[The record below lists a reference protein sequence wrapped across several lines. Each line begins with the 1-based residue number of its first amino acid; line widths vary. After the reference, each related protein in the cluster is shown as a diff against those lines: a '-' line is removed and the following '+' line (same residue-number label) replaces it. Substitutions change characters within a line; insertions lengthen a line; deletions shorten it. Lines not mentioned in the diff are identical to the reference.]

1 MNTLTSQEINTMP
14 VTNEEEE
21 AMRQLTNKEEEAM
34 QQLTNKKEEAMQ
46 QLTNNHVQEVCTTT
60 TQPESGLNVDG
71 IIDDMMSRFQYS
83 LRLLITS
90 VISQTQR
97 NSLAEKQSLQD
108 CVTTVLQQ
116 GSWFTEKVNKA
127 VEDADIEDIVKDA
140 VHEEV
145 TSIVESYFNYE
156 FQLSDHVDIND
167 MVREQVEEK
176 FENIKISFD

>member
-21 AMRQLTNKEEEAM
+21 AM
-34 QQLTNKKEEAMQ
+34 Q
-46 QLTNNHVQEVCTTT
+46 QLTNNQVQEVCTTITT

-90 VISQTQR
+90 VISQSR
-97 NSLAEKQSLQD
+97 GNSLAEQQSLQD

-116 GSWFTEKVNKA
+116 GSWFTEKVNEA
-127 VEDADIEDIVKDA
+127 VENVDFEDAIKDA
-140 VHEEV
+140 VSDEV
-145 TSIVESYFNYE
+145 GSIVENYFSYE

>member
-21 AMRQLTNKEEEAM
+21 AM
-34 QQLTNKKEEAMQ
+34 QQINTTQ
-46 QLTNNHVQEVCTTT
+46 VQEVCTTT

-90 VISQTQR
+90 VISQSR
-97 NSLAEKQSLQD
+97 GNSLAEKQSLQD

-127 VEDADIEDIVKDA
+127 VEGVDFEDVIKDA
-140 VHEEV
+140 VSDEV
-145 TSIVESYFNYE
+145 SSIVESYFSYE
-156 FQLSDHVDIND
+156 FQLSDHVDISD

>member
-21 AMRQLTNKEEEAM
+21 AMQRLLNT
-34 QQLTNKKEEAMQ
+34 
-46 QLTNNHVQEVCTTT
+46 HVQEVCTTT

-116 GSWFTEKVNKA
+116 GSWFTEKVNEA
-127 VEDADIEDIVKDA
+127 VENVDFEDAIKDA
-140 VHEEV
+140 VSDEV
-145 TSIVESYFNYE
+145 GSIVENYFSYE

>member
-21 AMRQLTNKEEEAM
+21 AMQRLLNT
-34 QQLTNKKEEAMQ
+34 
-46 QLTNNHVQEVCTTT
+46 HVQEVCTTT
-60 TQPESGLNVDG
+60 TQPEVNIEG
-71 IIDDMMSRFQYS
+71 IINTICSQ
-83 LRLLITS
+83 LQLLTS
-90 VISQTQR
+90 VISQSR
-97 NSLAEKQSLQD
+97 GNSLAEQQSLQD

-116 GSWFTEKVNKA
+116 GNWFTEKVNEA
-127 VEDADIEDIVKDA
+127 VEDVDFEDAIKDA
-140 VHEEV
+140 VSDEV
-145 TSIVESYFNYE
+145 GSIVENYFSYE

>member
-21 AMRQLTNKEEEAM
+21 AM
-34 QQLTNKKEEAMQ
+34 Q
-46 QLTNNHVQEVCTTT
+46 QLTNNQVQEVCTITT

-90 VISQTQR
+90 VISQSR
-97 NSLAEKQSLQD
+97 GNSLAEKQSLQD

-116 GSWFTEKVNKA
+116 GSWFTEKVNEA
-127 VEDADIEDIVKDA
+127 VENVDFEDAIKDA
-140 VHEEV
+140 VSDEV
-145 TSIVESYFNYE
+145 GSIVENYFSYE

>member
-21 AMRQLTNKEEEAM
+21 AM
-34 QQLTNKKEEAMQ
+34 QQLTSNQ
-46 QLTNNHVQEVCTTT
+46 VQEVCTITT
-60 TQPESGLNVDG
+60 TQPEVTIEMVINSICSHL
-71 IIDDMMSRFQYS
+71 Q
-83 LRLLITS
+83 LLGT
-90 VISQTQR
+90 VIKQTQG
-97 NSLAEKQSLQD
+97 NSLAEQQSLQD

-116 GSWFTEKVNKA
+116 GSWFNEKVAKA
-127 VEDADIEDIVKDA
+127 IDDADIEDIVKDA

-156 FQLSDHVDIND
+156 FQLSDHVDVDD
-167 MVREQVEEK
+167 MVREQVQEK

>member
-21 AMRQLTNKEEEAM
+21 AM
-34 QQLTNKKEEAMQ
+34 Q
-46 QLTNNHVQEVCTTT
+46 QLTNNQVQEVCTTT
-60 TQPESGLNVDG
+60 KQPESGLSVEG

-90 VISQTQR
+90 VISQTQG

-127 VEDADIEDIVKDA
+127 VEDVDFEDVIKDA
-140 VHEEV
+140 VSEEV
-145 TSIVESYFNYE
+145 SNIVESYFSYE
-156 FQLSDHVDIND
+156 FQLSDHVDISD

>member
-21 AMRQLTNKEEEAM
+21 AM
-34 QQLTNKKEEAMQ
+34 QQLTNTQ
-46 QLTNNHVQEVCTTT
+46 VQEVCTITT
-60 TQPESGLNVDG
+60 TQPEVTIEMVINSICSQL
-71 IIDDMMSRFQYS
+71 Q
-83 LRLLITS
+83 LLTT
-90 VISQTQR
+90 VIRKNQG
-97 NSLAEKQSLQD
+97 NSLAEQQSLQD

-127 VEDADIEDIVKDA
+127 VEDTDFEDVIKDA
-140 VHEEV
+140 VSDEV
-145 TSIVESYFNYE
+145 SSIVESYFSYE

>member
-21 AMRQLTNKEEEAM
+21 AM
-34 QQLTNKKEEAMQ
+34 Q
-46 QLTNNHVQEVCTTT
+46 QLTNNQVQEVCTTT

-90 VISQTQR
+90 VISQSR
-97 NSLAEKQSLQD
+97 GNSLAEQQSLQD

-116 GSWFTEKVNKA
+116 GSWFTEKVNEA
-127 VEDADIEDIVKDA
+127 VENVDFEDAIKDA
-140 VHEEV
+140 VSDEV
-145 TSIVESYFNYE
+145 GSIVENYFSYE

>member
-21 AMRQLTNKEEEAM
+21 AM
-34 QQLTNKKEEAMQ
+34 QQLTNTQ
-46 QLTNNHVQEVCTTT
+46 VQEVCTITT

-116 GSWFTEKVNKA
+116 GNWFTEKVNEA
-127 VEDADIEDIVKDA
+127 VENVDFEDAIKDA
-140 VHEEV
+140 VSDEV
-145 TSIVESYFNYE
+145 SSIVENYFSYE
-156 FQLSDHVDIND
+156 FQLSDHVDISD

>member
-21 AMRQLTNKEEEAM
+21 AM
-34 QQLTNKKEEAMQ
+34 QQL
-46 QLTNNHVQEVCTTT
+46 NNTQVQEVCTTT
-60 TQPESGLNVDG
+60 TQPESGLSVDG

-90 VISQTQR
+90 VISQTQG
-97 NSLAEKQSLQD
+97 NSLAEQQSLQD

-116 GSWFTEKVNKA
+116 GSWFTEKVAKA
-127 VEDADIEDIVKDA
+127 IDDASFQGDIEDIVRDV

-145 TSIVESYFNYE
+145 TSIVENCFSYE
-156 FQLSDHVDIND
+156 FSLSDHVDVD
-167 MVREQVEEK
+167 DLVREQVQEK
-176 FENIKISFD
+176 LENIKISFD

>member
-21 AMRQLTNKEEEAM
+21 AM
-34 QQLTNKKEEAMQ
+34 Q
-46 QLTNNHVQEVCTTT
+46 QLTNNQVQEVCTTT
-60 TQPESGLNVDG
+60 TQPEVNIEG
-71 IIDDMMSRFQYS
+71 IINTICSQ
-83 LRLLITS
+83 LQLLTS

-97 NSLAEKQSLQD
+97 NSLAEQQSLQD

-127 VEDADIEDIVKDA
+127 VEDVDFEDVIKDA
-140 VHEEV
+140 VSEEV
-145 TSIVESYFNYE
+145 SNIVESYFSYE
-156 FQLSDHVDIND
+156 FQLSDHVDISD

>member
-21 AMRQLTNKEEEAM
+21 AM
-34 QQLTNKKEEAMQ
+34 Q
-46 QLTNNHVQEVCTTT
+46 QLTNNQVQEVCTTT

-83 LRLLITS
+83 LKLLITS
-90 VISQTQR
+90 VISQSR
-97 NSLAEKQSLQD
+97 GNSLAEQQSLQD

-116 GSWFTEKVNKA
+116 SSWFTEKVNKA
-127 VEDADIEDIVKDA
+127 VEDVDFEDAIKDA
-140 VHEEV
+140 VSDEV
-145 TSIVESYFNYE
+145 GSIVENYFSYE

>member
-21 AMRQLTNKEEEAM
+21 AM
-34 QQLTNKKEEAMQ
+34 Q
-46 QLTNNHVQEVCTTT
+46 QLTNNQVQEVCTTT
-60 TQPESGLNVDG
+60 TQPEVNIEG
-71 IIDDMMSRFQYS
+71 IINTICSQ
-83 LRLLITS
+83 LQLLTS
-90 VISQTQR
+90 VISQSR
-97 NSLAEKQSLQD
+97 GNSLAEQQSLQD

-116 GSWFTEKVNKA
+116 GSWFTEKVNEA
-127 VEDADIEDIVKDA
+127 VENVDFEDAIKDA
-140 VHEEV
+140 VSDEV
-145 TSIVESYFNYE
+145 GSIVENYFSYE

>member
-21 AMRQLTNKEEEAM
+21 AM
-34 QQLTNKKEEAMQ
+34 QQLTNTQ
-46 QLTNNHVQEVCTTT
+46 VQEVCTITT
-60 TQPESGLNVDG
+60 TQPESGLSVDG

-90 VISQTQR
+90 VISQAQG
-97 NSLAEKQSLQD
+97 NSLAEQQSLQD

-116 GSWFTEKVNKA
+116 SSWFTEKVNKA
-127 VEDADIEDIVKDA
+127 VEDMDFEDAIKDA
-140 VHEEV
+140 VSDEV
-145 TSIVESYFNYE
+145 SNVVESYFSYE